1 MSESGPTDPTAAQPG
16 SPFGLARNQTLDD
29 LFDTA
34 TAARQRELMNYG
46 RKCRPGISLSRGAD
60 TAAGGVR

>member
-1 MSESGPTDPTAAQPG
+1 MSESGPTDPTAARPG
-16 SPFGLARNQTLDD
+16 PLAGSQTLDD
-29 LFDTA
+29 LFDPG

-46 RKCRPGISLSRGAD
+46 RKYRPGISLSRGAD